1 MTINQKYNQL
11 SIEYGHSPPV
21 VNGVILPRRVENG
34 GVHPQGNTL
43 GIKNSSYGNT
53 TGNIIDIRKEQ
64 IECSQSE
71 SLRTSIKG
79 SKDKPPCL
87 PSMLLWN
94 EKGLKLFEAVTHLK
108 EYYLNHV
115 EMDIL
120 EQRSDDIA
128 RRIRPN
134 SMVIDLGS
142 GQVLFFQDV
151 RQNMSHL
158 DSHLSYLN
166 SHWQV
171 GTIH

>member
-1 MTINQKYNQL
+1 MRHLFQLESTEMTIDQKYNQV

-34 GVHPQGNTL
+34 GVHSHV
-43 GIKNSSYGNT
+43 GIKNPGYGNT

-79 SKDKPPCL
+79 SKDKAPCL
-87 PSMLLWN
+87 PSILLWN

-142 GQVLFFQDV
+142 GQVHFFQDV
-151 RQNMSHL
+151 RQ
-158 DSHLSYLN
+158 
-166 SHWQV
+166 
-171 GTIH
+171 